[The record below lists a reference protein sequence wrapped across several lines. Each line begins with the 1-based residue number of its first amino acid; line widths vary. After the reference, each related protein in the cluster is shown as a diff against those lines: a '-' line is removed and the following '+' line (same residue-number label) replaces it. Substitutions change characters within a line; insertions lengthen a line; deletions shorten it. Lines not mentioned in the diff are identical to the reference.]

1 MHDTVA
7 EVTAGLSGLV
17 GDVGGTHARFAI
29 ATRID
34 GHRRV
39 RISQA
44 RVLEAARYRTGDA
57 ALAAYLAD
65 LSVAPPKVAV
75 IAAAGPISKG
85 AVSFTNNRHWR
96 FDERRLAAIGGFA
109 HVRLIN
115 DFTAQALAIPR
126 LRASDTRL
134 VGPPLRG
141 LAHATRAI
149 LGPGT
154 GFGAAALVD
163 DGRGQAVMTGE
174 GGHAAFAP
182 EEDIEVEILR
192 RLNKRGIER
201 VSVEHLL
208 SGPGLLNLYKTL
220 GDIAGAPAPI
230 DAPDGVTQA
239 GLAGD
244 ALARQALVRFCA
256 ILGSA
261 AGNFALATGARGG
274 VYISG
279 GIAPDILD
287 VLKASDFRRRFEAKD
302 RMSDYLSAIPTRVV
316 VEPHAALIGAAALI
330 EPARR
335 P

>member
-1 MHDTVA
+1 MA
-7 EVTAGLSGLV
+7 AGPSGLV

-29 ATRID
+29 AEPID
-34 GHRRV
+34 GGGSV
-39 RISQA
+39 RISHA
-44 RVLEAARYRTGDA
+44 RVLEAAHYRTGDA
-57 ALAAYLAD
+57 ALAAYLGG
-65 LSVAPPKVAV
+65 LSIGPPKVAV
-75 IAAAGPISKG
+75 IAAAGPINKG
-85 AVSFTNNRHWR
+85 AVSFTNNRRWR
-96 FDERRLAAIGGFA
+96 FDERQLAAIGGFE

-134 VGPPLRG
+134 VGPRVRG
-141 LAHATRAI
+141 LARASRAV

-163 DGRGQAVMTGE
+163 DGRGQAVMTSE
-174 GGHAAFAP
+174 GGHAGFAP
-182 EEDIEVEILR
+182 EEDIEFEILR

-220 GDIAGAPAPI
+220 GDITGAAAPI
-230 DAPDGVTQA
+230 NASDQVTRA

-244 ALARQALVRFCA
+244 ALAHEALARFCA

-287 VLKASDFRRRFEAKD
+287 FLKASDFRRRFEAKD

-316 VEPHAALIGAAALI
+316 VQPHAALIGAAALI
-330 EPARR
+330 EPVGRQ
-335 P
+335 

>member
-1 MHDTVA
+1 MA
-7 EVTAGLSGLV
+7 AALSGLV

-29 ATRID
+29 ATRAD
-34 GHRRV
+34 DERRF

-44 RVLEAARYRTGDA
+44 RVLDAARYRTGDA
-57 ALAAYLAD
+57 ALAAYLAE
-65 LSVAPPKVAV
+65 LSTAPPKIAV

-85 AVSFTNNRHWR
+85 AVSFTNNRRWR
-96 FDERRLAAIGGFA
+96 FDERRLAKTGGFA
-109 HVRLIN
+109 RVSLIN

-126 LRASDTRL
+126 LRWSDTRF

-163 DGRGQAVMTGE
+163 DGRAQAVMTGE
-174 GGHAAFAP
+174 GGHAGFAP

-220 GDIAGAPAPI
+220 GDIADQPAPI
-230 DAPDGVTQA
+230 DAPDQVTRA

-244 ALARQALVRFCA
+244 ALAREALARFCA

-287 VLKASDFRRRFEAKD
+287 FLEASDFRRRFEAKD
-302 RMSDYLSAIPTRVV
+302 RMGDYLSVIPTRVV
-316 VEPHAALIGAAALI
+316 VQPHAALIGAASLL
-330 EPARR
+330 EPVGR

>member
-1 MHDTVA
+1 MA
-7 EVTAGLSGLV
+7 AGLSGLV

-29 ATRID
+29 ATRTD
-34 GHRRV
+34 DDRRV
-39 RISQA
+39 RITQA
-44 RVLEAARYRTGDA
+44 RVLDAARYRTGDA
-57 ALAAYLAD
+57 ALAAYLAE
-65 LSVAPPKVAV
+65 LSVAPPRIAV

-85 AVSFTNNRHWR
+85 AVSFTNNRRWR
-96 FDERRLAAIGGFA
+96 FDERRLAKVGGFSS
-109 HVRLIN
+109 VSLIN

-126 LRASDTRL
+126 LRPSDTRL
-134 VGPPLRG
+134 VGPRLRG

-163 DGRGQAVMTGE
+163 DGSTQAVLTGE
-174 GGHAAFAP
+174 GGHAGFAP
-182 EEDIEVEILR
+182 EDDIEVEILR

-201 VSVEHLL
+201 VSVEQVL
-208 SGPGLLNLYKTL
+208 SGPGLLNLYRAL
-220 GDIAGAPAPI
+220 GEIGGAPAPI
-230 DAPDGVTQA
+230 DTPDQVTKA

-244 ALARQALVRFCA
+244 GLARQALARFCA

-287 VLKASDFRRRFEAKD
+287 FLEASDFRRRFEAKD
-302 RMSDYLSAIPTRVV
+302 RMGDYLSVIPTRVV
-316 VEPHAALIGAAALI
+316 VQPHAALIGAAALLD
-330 EPARR
+330 PAVRR
-335 P
+335 